1 MLVLGLLGVLLI
13 LVPIAELYVIV
24 QVASGIGV
32 LETIALLIL
41 VSIAGAWLVKWQGL
55 VTIARFQ
62 RQVAAGKVPTAEIV
76 DGVLII
82 LAGALL
88 LTPGFLS
95 AGQGAHPHGD
105 RAPDQE
111 QPARGGPGRPV
122 DDPDRRRHR
131 GARDP
136 APPAR
141 WRARALT
148 ASPRLRSAASL

>member
-1 MLVLGLLGVLLI
+1 MLVLGLLFVLLI

-95 AGQGAHPHGD
+95 DVVGILFLIPPVRALIRMGIVRRIKNNPPVVGRAG
-105 RAPDQE
+105 RWTT
-111 QPARGGPGRPV
+111 RIV
-122 DDPDRRRHR
+122 DVTEVRETRRR
-131 GARDP
+131 
-136 APPAR
+136 PPGGE
-141 WRARALT
+141 LE
-148 ASPRLRSAASL
+148 P